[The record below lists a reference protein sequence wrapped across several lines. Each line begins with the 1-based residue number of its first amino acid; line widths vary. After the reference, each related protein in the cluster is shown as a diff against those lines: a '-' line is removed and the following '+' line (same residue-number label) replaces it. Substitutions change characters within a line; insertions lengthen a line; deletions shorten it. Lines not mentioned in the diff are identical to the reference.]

1 MNRKL
6 TSIFF
11 LFIFSFGI
19 ISAQETKPLAADGI
33 MKASYAKAGETNKN
47 VFLIF
52 HASWC
57 SWCKRL
63 DKAMNSDELKKL
75 FEDNFIVTH
84 LDVLER
90 NEKIE
95 LLENPGGKEIMA
107 KLGGEKS
114 GLPFYA
120 FLDSKGKMIANSN
133 VMDKESNIGYPG
145 SEEEIAA
152 FVKLLKLSSE
162 LNDEQLSKI
171 SEYLKANAP
180 KPRN

>member
-19 ISAQETKPLAADGI
+19 ISAQETKPLAADDI

-63 DKAMNSDELKKL
+63 DKAMNSDELKNL
-75 FEDNFIVTH
+75 FEENFIVTH

-95 LLENPGGKEIMA
+95 LLENPGGKELMA

-120 FLDSKGKMIANSN
+120 FLDDKGNMIANSN